1 MEENMIV
8 LNIDSDKCKGCEI
21 CITVC
26 PKKLLAISEEVN
38 SGGLH
43 FVEIQNAKDCIGCKS
58 CAIICPDSVFSI
70 FKK

>member
-1 MEENMIV
+1 MIE
-8 LNIDSDKCKGCEI
+8 LRIDSEKCKGCEI
-21 CITVC
+21 CISVC
-26 PKKLLAISEEVN
+26 PKKLLSMSENIN

-43 FVEIQNAKDCIGCKS
+43 YIEMTGEEDCVGCKS